1 MEPALVPELLVESVA
16 ESIDF
21 WCAACGFEILYERPE
36 EGFAYVVLGD
46 AHVMLEQAGVGRNW
60 VTAPLERPL
69 GRGINL
75 QIAVPS
81 IVPVV
86 EGLHRAGRQL
96 FMEPE
101 TKWYRTDRG
110 EVGVE
115 QFLVTDPDGYL
126 LRFQSPANMLEI
138 NGERFQISTRPGHP
152 GTYDYTWLTGPN
164 PNYGFTESGPSTPT
178 RSEADHHHAITT
190 FLSGINPTT
199 GYLD

>member
-1 MEPALVPELLVESVA
+1 MDPALVPELLVESVA
-16 ESIDF
+16 VSTEF
-21 WCAACGFEILYERPE
+21 WCGVCGFEVRYARPE
-36 EGFAYVVLGD
+36 EGFAYVVLGG

-60 VTAPLERPL
+60 VTGALERPL

-81 IVPVV
+81 ITPIL
-86 EGLHRAGRQL
+86 EALHRAGLPL

-115 QFLVTDPDGYL
+115 QFLVADPDGYL
-126 LRFQSPANMLEI
+126 LRFQSPATVLEVD
-138 NGERFQISTRPGHP
+138 GERFQVSTRADHP
-152 GTYDYTWLTGPN
+152 GTFDYTWLSGRN
-164 PNYGFTESGPSTPT
+164 PGYGFSESGSRDLT
-178 RSEADHHHAITT
+178 RTEADHRRAISG
-190 FLSGINPTT
+190 FLSGINPAT